1 MADPTRHATRSELF
15 ERFALLGVE
24 APTVQYLAHKT
35 VEEGQRLR
43 VAMAGTFTKSLLL
56 RAKKSRLFLLIHSS
70 IRKAQAWH
78 RTASSSLSGRVGA
91 SR

>member
-43 VAMAGTFTKSLLL
+43 VAMAGTIRLANTM
-56 RAKKSRLFLLIHSS
+56 SRTRPLMRDRSVMAAGI
-70 IRKAQAWH
+70 AD
-78 RTASSSLSGRVGA
+78 TD
-91 SR
+91 